1 MKLGTLTI
9 ALGIFAQISIASAHH
24 LFTDSLNRAPN
35 NWYNLDP
42 QTHRVQGVSTEK
54 TYEILAGR
62 TGEKVIVAVIDSGV
76 DIEHEDLQGK
86 LWINQGEIAGNGVDD
101 DQNGYVDDVYGWNFI
116 GGADGDNVNYD
127 TYELTREYVQLKEKY
142 RNTELEDLSKKDRT
156 YFLEIEQQYEEKIAE
171 AQQEYQAFTYFH
183 KNFSRSQKLLEAYLD
198 VDSLA
203 MSDVNNLESSDE
215 VVLMAKGFME
225 YAFENG
231 LDASLL
237 EDGIEHYREAVEYGY
252 NLEYNPRTIIG
263 DNYQDASEKFYG
275 NSDVT
280 GPDSRHGTHVA
291 GIIAANRNNNLGIK
305 GIADHV
311 EIMAIR
317 AVPNGDERDKDVAN
331 AIYYAVD
338 NGAQIINMSFGK
350 SFSPNK
356 SIVDEAV
363 RYAEEKGVLIVHAAG
378 NSSENIDE
386 TDNFP
391 TKTYENR
398 KSASNWIE
406 VGASSWKG
414 QEDFV
419 ATFSNYGKRS
429 VDVFAPGVDV
439 FSTTPNQGYESLSGT
454 SMAAPVT
461 AGVAALLMS
470 YYPELTAT
478 QVRDIVLSSAVKLD
492 GLKVNCPGKVGK
504 QINFSNL
511 SSTGGVV
518 NAFEAVKLAE
528 SYQIDK
534 KK

>member
-1 MKLGTLTI
+1 MNILLTFI
-9 ALGIFAQISIASAHH
+9 GVIAQISSTFAIVPP
-24 LFTDSLNRAPN
+24 TDSLNRAPE

-42 QTHRVQGVSTEK
+42 GTSQVQGVSTEK
-54 TYEILAGR
+54 TYEILANRKGK
-62 TGEKVIVAVIDSGV
+62 KVVVAVIDSGV
-76 DIEHEDLQGK
+76 DIDHEDLRDNV
-86 LWINQGEIAGNGVDD
+86 WVNTDEIDGNGVDD
-101 DQNGYVDDVYGWNFI
+101 DQNGYVDDVHGWNFI
-116 GGADGDNVNYD
+116 GGTDGSNVNFD
-127 TYELTREYVQLKEKY
+127 TYEITREFAALQKKYEGQDIAELPKKEREY
-142 RNTELEDLSKKDRT
+142 
-156 YFLEIEQQYEEKIAE
+156 YLEIEQKFKQKSGE
-171 AQQEYQAFTYFH
+171 ADQEFQAFTYFH
-183 KNFSRSQKLLEAYLD
+183 KNFKRSQKLIEAYLD
-198 VDSLA
+198 VDSLTVD
-203 MSDVNNLESSDE
+203 DVDHLESSDE
-215 VVLMAKGFME
+215 IVLMAKGFLE

-231 LDASLL
+231 LDNTMLK
-237 EDGIEHYREAVEYGY
+237 EGMEHYQQAVEYGY
-252 NLEYNPRTIIG
+252 NVEYNPRTIVG
-263 DNYQDASEKFYG
+263 DNYDDISERYYG

-338 NGAQIINMSFGK
+338 NGANIINMSFGK
-350 SFSPNK
+350 SFSPHK
-356 SIVDEAV
+356 EVVDEAV
-363 RYAEEKGVLIVHAAG
+363 RYAEEKGVLIIHAAG

-391 TKTYENR
+391 SRHYQGNKKYAN
-398 KSASNWIE
+398 NWIE

-414 QEDFV
+414 ENDFV
-419 ATFSNYGKRS
+419 AQFSNYGKRS

-470 YYPELTAT
+470 YYPDLKVDQVKEIILT
-478 QVRDIVLSSAVKLD
+478 SAIKMD
-492 GLKVNCPGKVGK
+492 DLKVNCPGKEGK
-504 QINFSNL
+504 QVSFSSL

-528 SYQIDK
+528 SQKIRK
-534 KK
+534 EK

>member
-1 MKLGTLTI
+1 MKLKI
-9 ALGIFAQISIASAHH
+9 FSFVLGIFISSGTAFANDP
-24 LFTDSLNRAPN
+24 FGDSLNRAPE
-35 NWYNLDP
+35 NWFNLDP
-42 QTHRVQGVSTEK
+42 QTNRVQGVSTEK
-54 TYEILAGR
+54 TYQILADR
-62 TGEKVIVAVIDSGV
+62 KGEKVVVAVIDSGV
-76 DIEHEDLQGK
+76 DIKHEDLQGK
-86 LWINQGEIAGNGVDD
+86 LWINQDEVAGNGIDD
-101 DQNGYVDDVYGWNFI
+101 DKNGYVDDIYGWNFI
-116 GGADGDNVNYD
+116 GGAEGEHVNYD
-127 TYELTREYVQLKEKY
+127 TYELTRQYTYLKEKY
-142 RNTELEDLSKKDRT
+142 KDTDLEDLSKKELAH
-156 YFLEIEQQYEEKIAE
+156 FEEIKHQFETKSAE

-183 KNFSRSQKLLEAYLD
+183 KNFTRSKKLMEAYLD
-198 VDSLA
+198 VDSLTA
-203 MSDVNNLESSDE
+203 RDVINMESPDD

-225 YAFENG
+225 YAFENN
-231 LDASLL
+231 LDESLL
-237 EDGIEHYREAVEYGY
+237 EEGIEHYRQAVEYGY
-252 NLEYNPRTIIG
+252 NTEYNSRMIVG
-263 DNYQDASEKFYG
+263 DDYGDKSEKFYG
-275 NSDVT
+275 NNDVT

-291 GIIAANRNNNLGIK
+291 GIIAADRHNNVGTK

-356 SIVDEAV
+356 HIVDEAV
-363 RYAEEKGVLIVHAAG
+363 RYADMNGVLIIHAAG

-391 TKTYENR
+391 TKIYEN
-398 KSASNWIE
+398 KKPASNWIE

-439 FSTTPNQGYESLSGT
+439 FSTTPDQGYESLSGT

-470 YYPELTAT
+470 YYPDLNAN
-478 QVRDIVLSSAVKLD
+478 QVKDIILSSVVKLD
-492 GLKVNCPGKVGK
+492 GLKVKLPGKADK

-518 NAFEAVKLAE
+518 NALEAVKLAE
-528 SYQIDK
+528 SYKINRK
-534 KK
+534 K

>member
-1 MKLGTLTI
+1 MKLKILTLAI
-9 ALGIFAQISIASAHH
+9 GIFAQISISSAIDP
-24 LFTDSLNRAPN
+24 FTDSLNRAPD

-42 QTHRVQGVSTEK
+42 LTNQVQGVSTEK
-54 TYEILAGR
+54 TYQILADR
-62 TGEKVIVAVIDSGV
+62 KGEKVTVAVIDSGV

-86 LWINQGEIAGNGVDD
+86 LWINQDEVAGNGIDD

-116 GGADGDNVNYD
+116 GGSEGDHVNYD
-127 TYELTREYVQLKEKY
+127 TYELTREYARLKEKY
-142 RNTELEDLSKKDRT
+142 QNINPDDLPKKERA
-156 YFLEIEQQYEEKIAE
+156 YFEKIEQQYETKQAE

-183 KNFSRSQKLLEAYLD
+183 KNFTRSQKLMEAYLD
-198 VDSLA
+198 VDSLTA
-203 MSDVNNLESSDE
+203 QDVRNMESSDE
-215 VVLMAKGFME
+215 IVLMAKGFME

-231 LDASLL
+231 LDESLL
-237 EDGIEHYREAVEYGY
+237 EEGIEHYRQAVDYGY
-252 NLEYNPRTIIG
+252 NLEYNPRTIVG
-263 DNYQDASEKFYG
+263 DNYEDISEKFYG
-275 NSDVT
+275 NNDVT

-291 GIIAANRNNNLGIK
+291 GIIAADRHNNLGTK

-363 RYAEEKGVLIVHAAG
+363 RYAEEKGVLIIHAAG

-391 TKTYENR
+391 SKIYEN
-398 KSASNWIE
+398 KKPASNWIE

-461 AGVAALLMS
+461 AGIAALLMS
-470 YYPELTAT
+470 YYPDLDAT
-478 QVRDIVLSSAVKLD
+478 QVKEIILSSVVKLD
-492 GLKVNCPGKVGK
+492 GLKVNCPGKSDK

-528 SYQIDK
+528 SYKINRK
-534 KK
+534 K